1 MESQGRILERLCVK
15 SQLNTTIHPLRP
27 FPLNSLMPK
36 KTANTSC
43 LPKGEKEIRQRTNP
57 LPPPRSPNP
66 QPKKYQPLPPDTE
79 QSKLTLHQRHI
90 NPESRKGT
98 RAICLKDLSK
108 ALGREEDPKKPEL
121 SIATQ
126 QSNCKYLPVPSSSF
140 MGNETRCPISGQ
152 KLNANSRSPSPAKCK
167 PLEHKISS
175 TYENQKRTMFS
186 NPNQRAPAQRNW
198 YIGECSRQEVERAL
212 LTENSDG
219 TFLVRDYSK
228 KSVTE
233 PYVLALLYQNKVY
246 NIKIHFL
253 ERSQQYALGT
263 GLRGDEKFDSVEDII
278 EHYRYSPITL
288 IDGKDKTGNNREQ
301 CYLTH
306 LLPFRKHP
314 HFHSSH

>member
-1 MESQGRILERLCVK
+1 MQNYKQISEEIRSRNAKGMGLLGTK
-15 SQLNTTIHPLRP
+15 
-27 FPLNSLMPK
+27 PK
-36 KTANTSC
+36 PISC
-43 LPKGEKEIRQRTNP
+43 EMTREKEIRQRANP

-66 QPKKYQPLPPDTE
+66 QPKKYQSLPPDTG
-79 QSKLTLHQRHI
+79 QGSLNLHQRHI
-90 NPESRKGT
+90 NPERGKGT
-98 RAICLKDLSK
+98 RPICLKDLSG
-108 ALGREEDPKKPEL
+108 ALGREKDPKKPEL

-126 QSNCKYLPVPSSSF
+126 QPNCKYLPVPSSSF
-140 MGNETRCPISGQ
+140 TVNETSYPTSGQ

-167 PLEHKISS
+167 PLEQETLS
-175 TYENQKRTMFS
+175 TYENQKGATFS
-186 NPNQRAPAQRNW
+186 NPNQRAPARRNW
-198 YIGECSRQEVERAL
+198 YIGECSRREVERAL

-228 KSVTE
+228 KSTAE

-246 NIKIHFL
+246 NIKIRFL
-253 ERSQQYALGT
+253 ERSRQYALGT

-306 LLPFRKHP
+306 PLPFRKHP
-314 HFHSSH
+314 HFPSSR